1 MDNRIKKGFTLIE
14 MLTVLVII
22 GLIMSMLFPALQKAR
37 QRARILRAKS
47 EVRELTKALNAY
59 YYTYKNWGSLHNGSV
74 DANMVSVLAGDNPD
88 KIQFMTFPTSA
99 ESGGFKDPWGTMYRV
114 TLQTPNSKNS
124 IWAYSTQ
131 VYLENRNRM

>member
-1 MDNRIKKGFTLIE
+1 MDNRITKGFTLIE

-47 EVRELTKALNAY
+47 EVRELTKALDSY
-59 YYTYKNWGSLHNGSV
+59 YYTYKNWGSLHSGSV
-74 DANMVSVLAGDNPD
+74 DANMVSILAGDNPD
-88 KIQFMTFPTSA
+88 KIQFMTFPSSA
-99 ESGGFKDPWGTMYRV
+99 EAEGFKDPWGIVYQV
-114 TLQTPNSKNS
+114 TLETPDSKKS
-124 IWAYSTQ
+124 IWAYSTR